1 MGQRTPAAIGCICG
15 APTVLSRTADHLYWM
30 ARYIERAENTA
41 RMLDVNLS
49 TSLLPQSVQ
58 AAESGWRAMLSISEL
73 LPEFDAKYP
82 TLSPREVIDFMVR
95 DPGNSSSIYCCL
107 QAARENARAV
117 RGTLTTEVWETHNDT
132 WIGLQQLLRERRLER
147 DPQEFFEWVKF
158 RSHLSRG
165 VTIGTMLKDEAFYFI
180 RLGTFLERA
189 DNTARLLD
197 VKYHGVVQPGALYA
211 NARGEDANE
220 QHLDFYHWTAVLRSV
235 SAFEIYRKVYRD
247 VITPARIAAL
257 LILRGDMPRSLL
269 SCVNE
274 VSLNL
279 EMVRNSRSGET
290 ERRAGLLRAELRYGR
305 IEDILARGIHEF
317 LTSFLERVNDLGGRI
332 SQDFLVPLV
341 AH

>member
-1 MGQRTPAAIGCICG
+1 M
-15 APTVLSRTADHLYWM
+15 LSRTADHLYWM

-41 RMLDVNLS
+41 RMLDVNLT

-58 AAESGWRAMLSISEL
+58 AAESGWRAMLNISEL
-73 LPEFDAKYP
+73 LPQFDARYP

-95 DPGNSSSIYCCL
+95 DPENSSSIYCCL

-117 RGTLTTEVWETHNDT
+117 RGSLTTEVWETHNDT
-132 WIGLQQLLRERRLER
+132 WLGLQPLLRERRLER

-197 VKYHGVVQPGALYA
+197 VKYHGVVQPGTLYT
-211 NARGEDANE
+211 NARGEDANSSGEDANE

-279 EMVRNSRSGET
+279 EMVRNSRSEET

>member
-1 MGQRTPAAIGCICG
+1 V
-15 APTVLSRTADHLYWM
+15 PTVLSRTADHLYWM

-73 LPEFDAKYP
+73 LPEFDAKYSM
-82 TLSPREVIDFMVR
+82 LSRREVIDFMVR
-95 DPGNSSSIYCCL
+95 DPGNTSSIYCCL

-117 RGTLTTEVWETHNDT
+117 RGSLTTEVWETHNDT
-132 WIGLQQLLRERRLER
+132 WLGLQRLLRDRLLER

-197 VKYHGVVQPGALYA
+197 VKYHSVAQPGLFA
-211 NARGEDANE
+211 NAASEDAHD
-220 QHLDFYHWTAVLRSV
+220 QHLDFYHWAAILRSV

-247 VITPARIAAL
+247 VITPSRVAAL

-269 SCVNE
+269 GCLNE

-279 EMVRNSRSGET
+279 EMVRNSRSNET

-305 IEDILARGIHEF
+305 IEDILSQGLHAY
-317 LTSFLERVNDLGGRI
+317 LTRFLERINDLGGRI
-332 SQDFLVPLV
+332 SQDFLVPLQ
-341 AH
+341 AA

>member
-1 MGQRTPAAIGCICG
+1 MYG
-15 APTVLSRTADHLYWM
+15 ARSVLSRTADHLYWM

-49 TSLLPQSVQ
+49 TSLLPQSAR

-82 TLSPREVIDFMVR
+82 MLSRREVIDFMVR

-117 RGTLTTEVWETHNDT
+117 RGSLTTEVWETHNDT
-132 WIGLQQLLRERRLER
+132 WLGLQKLLRDRLLER

-180 RLGTFLERA
+180 RLGTFLERS

-197 VKYHGVVQPGALYA
+197 VKFHSVAQPGLFASA
-211 NARGEDANE
+211 AGDDEHD
-220 QHLDFYHWTAVLRSV
+220 QHLDFYHWAAILRSV

-247 VITPARIAAL
+247 VITPSRVAAL
-257 LILRGDMPRSLL
+257 LVLRSDMPRSLL
-269 SCVNE
+269 GCLNE

-279 EMVRNSRSGET
+279 EMVRNSRSEET

-305 IEDILARGIHEF
+305 IEDILAQGLHAY
-317 LTSFLERVNDLGGRI
+317 LTRFLERINDLGGRI
-332 SQDFLVPLV
+332 SQDFLVPLQ
-341 AH
+341 AA

>member
-1 MGQRTPAAIGCICG
+1 MAPRTPAAIGFICG

-41 RMLDVNLS
+41 RMLDVNLT

-58 AAESGWRAMLSISEL
+58 AAESGWRAMLNISEL
-73 LPEFDAKYP
+73 LPQFDAKYP

-117 RGTLTTEVWETHNDT
+117 RGSLTTEVWETHNDT
-132 WIGLQQLLRERRLER
+132 WLGLQPLLRERRLER

-197 VKYHGVVQPGALYA
+197 VKYHGVVQPGTLYT

>member
-1 MGQRTPAAIGCICG
+1 
-15 APTVLSRTADHLYWM
+15 M
-30 ARYIERAENTA
+30 ARYVERAENTA

-49 TSLLPQSVQ
+49 TSLLPQSAH

-82 TLSPREVIDFMVR
+82 MLSPREVIDFMVR
-95 DPGNSSSIYCCL
+95 DPGNTSSIYCCL

-117 RGTLTTEVWETHNDT
+117 RGSLTTEVWETHNDT
-132 WIGLQQLLRERRLER
+132 WLGLQKQLRERRLER

-197 VKYHGVVQPGALYA
+197 VKFHGAEQPGLYP
-211 NARGEDANE
+211 NAADAE
-220 QHLDFYHWTAVLRSV
+220 AHDQHLDFYHWAAVLRSV

-247 VITPARIAAL
+247 VITPSRVAAL

-269 SCVNE
+269 SCMNE
-274 VSLNL
+274 VCLNL

-290 ERRAGLLRAELRYGR
+290 ERRAGLLRAELGYGR
-305 IEDILARGIHEF
+305 YEDILVQGLHSY
-317 LTSFLERVNDLGGRI
+317 LTGFLERVNDLGGRI
-332 SQDFLVPLV
+332 SQDFLVPLQ
-341 AH
+341 AA

>member
-1 MGQRTPAAIGCICG
+1 MPAAIGCTCG

-41 RMLDVNLS
+41 RMLDVNLT

-58 AAESGWRAMLSISEL
+58 AAESGWRAMLNISEL
-73 LPEFDAKYP
+73 LPQFDARYP

-117 RGTLTTEVWETHNDT
+117 RGSLTTEVWETHNDT
-132 WIGLQQLLRERRLER
+132 WLGLQQVLRERRLER

-197 VKYHGVVQPGALYA
+197 VKYHGVVQPGTLYT